1 MNIMY
6 KPTAKKVRFKNVRYG
21 QAFELDSCAYIKT
34 ECKAVLLHDIAGLA
48 AINAVGLFGG
58 IYSLVDDDEEVILYE
73 KAKVVLI

>member
-1 MNIMY
+1 MNIEY
-6 KPTAKKVRFKNVRYG
+6 RSTVKFSKVGYG
-21 QAFELDSCAYIKT
+21 QVFELDNCLYIKT
-34 ECKAVLLHDIAGLA
+34 ECKAILSHDIAGLY